1 MAQAYTRQSSIA
13 DGDTITAALFNN
25 EYNQLLNSFS
35 YSSSSASS
43 TGHRHD
49 GTAGQGGNIH
59 TIGDL
64 DFLNKIVVDSTNN
77 RWGVFV
83 EVSSAAVEQ
92 IRIQDGAIVPVTDND
107 IDLGTSSLEFKDAY
121 FDGTVYADAI
131 NFNGTA
137 ISSTAAELNILDGV
151 TSTAS
156 ELNIMDGDTS
166 ATSTTLADAD
176 RVVVNDGGTM
186 KQVALTDFET
196 YFESSIDTIANFEV
210 TTELQTP
217 LIAFTDGDDAIQIAD
232 GGGVTMVA
240 GLTSTASAN
249 SLGATSFNDADITNV
264 GDIQLDSITGDGDTN
279 TSITFSGSDVITVT
293 AGGDNQVTFTNGAIV
308 PSTDN
313 DIDLGTSSTEFKDA
327 YFDGTVTTD
336 ALVADT
342 ADINGGSVDG
352 ATLGTNSAITQAVI
366 DNVNI
371 NGATIGHTDDTDLIT
386 LADGVVTV
394 AGELDATTLDISG
407 NADIDGTLEADAITV
422 NGTALATFVRDTV
435 GTNMVSSNTES
446 GITVTYDTTNDNID
460 FAIDAAQ
467 TTITSIYATDLIMG
481 EDSQTAIDFGTA
493 NEIDFKVDNAARLT
507 LTASALYPVTDNQ
520 IDLGT
525 SSLEFKDAYFDG
537 TVTSDAFAGPLTGD
551 VTGTSSKVTVS
562 DSTANTN
569 FPVVFHDESDS
580 LLDDTGALRYNPSSG
595 TLLVPNLSVAGTTT
609 TVDTVTMEASNA
621 IIFEGATA
629 DAHET
634 TLSIV
639 DPTGDRTI
647 NLPNVSGTIPVLAAA
662 STTQIS
668 STPEEL
674 NILDGATVV
683 VGEINALDLGST
695 AVGTAIASKAVILD
709 SNKDYTGI
717 RNLTITG
724 ELDGAT
730 LDISGDADIDGTLE
744 ADAITIGGVTLA
756 ETIAD
761 TVGAMVSSNTESGIT
776 VAYQDADNTL
786 DFTVGTLN
794 QDTTGTAAIATT
806 VTITDNESTNE
817 ENAVV
822 FTAGGDVDGGN
833 LGLESDGNLTYNPS
847 SGTLTATAF
856 AGALTG
862 NVTGNASGT
871 AATVTGAA
879 QSNITSLG
887 TLTTLTVDNVIV
899 NGTTIGHTSDTDLMT
914 LADGVLT
921 VAGELDAVSLDISG
935 DVDIDGTL
943 ETDNLTVGG
952 AQGSDGQVLTSTG
965 SGVAWEDSG
974 SGATFKTFGTSSIM
988 IGDNA
993 TGTID
998 AANYNTGVGV
1008 DVFAALTTGDDNTVV
1023 GFNSGAAITTGGSNI
1038 AIGSNALDAN
1048 TTGSRNVAIGY
1059 DALGANTTANNNTAV
1074 GNASLD
1080 ANTTGTSNVAVGRN
1094 ALSANTTADNNT
1106 AVGMNALLSNTT
1118 GADNTAVGKDA
1129 LEANTTGEDNT
1140 AVGYNA
1146 LTANTTGTKNTA
1158 LGYSAGE
1165 AITTGEKNVLI
1176 GYNSGKLTTTGIK
1189 NVAVGSYSLDA
1200 NTEGENNVAIGQSAL
1215 GSNTTADNNTGVGIN
1230 ALTVNTTGTE
1240 NVAVGKDALKVN
1252 TTGSYNTA
1260 VGGYGTLDANTTANN
1275 NTAIGAG
1282 VLTVNT
1288 TGANNTS
1295 VGAYSLDANTTGDEN
1310 VAVGYGA
1317 LSNNTTADYNTAVG
1331 TSALAANTTGSQ
1343 NTAVGQNAGDA
1354 ITTGAANTCLGQSA
1368 LSNTTTSNN
1377 NTAIGVDALTA
1388 NTTGSEN
1395 AGFGIYA
1402 LDGCTT
1408 GTNNTAVGYHALGGV
1423 TTSANN
1429 TGLGFRAGQAITTGA
1444 QNTSIGTS
1452 SGATVTTGSYNTYV
1466 GQDCRGSASDVE
1478 YETVIGY
1485 NQVGQGD
1492 GKLTYGKSG
1501 AYTTLTAGS
1510 TTVGSSS
1517 DKRIKE
1523 NIQDSTAGLSFIN
1536 DLQPKI
1542 FEYKKKKDVD
1552 PVLTEEYEE
1561 GSEERV
1567 KGRSGLQHGFIAQE
1581 VKEAIDKHPEI
1592 KEGFDGWE
1600 ENPSGVQIVGESAFI
1615 PMLVKAVQELSAQ
1628 VEELKAQINEEK

>member
-1 MAQAYTRQSSIA
+1 MAQTYTRQSSIA

-25 EYNQLLNSFS
+25 EYNQLLNAFA

-43 TGHRHD
+43 TGHSHD
-49 GTAGQGGNIH
+49 GTAAQGGNIYR
-59 TIGDL
+59 IGDL
-64 DFLNKIVVDSTNN
+64 DFLNKIESDSTNN
-77 RWGVFV
+77 RWGFYV

-107 IDLGTSSLEFKDAY
+107 IDLGTSSVEFKDAY
-121 FDGTVYADAI
+121 FDGTVTTDALVADTADINGGTVDGATVGANSASSGAFTTITASSSITGSGTVQGTTITATTAFVPDASDGAALGTSSLEFSDLFLADGAVI
-131 NFNGTA
+131 NFGDDQDVSLTHVA
-137 ISSTAAELNILDGV
+137 DTGLLLSSTDQLQFGDSGTYIHQSADGV
-151 TSTAS
+151 LDLVS
-156 ELNIMDGDTS
+156 DTEIEIN
-166 ATSTTLADAD
+166 ATTIDINGNVDISGTL
-176 RVVVNDGGTM
+176 T
-186 KQVALTDFET
+186 
-196 YFESSIDTIANFEV
+196 
-210 TTELQTP
+210 
-217 LIAFTDGDDAIQIAD
+217 
-232 GGGVTMVA
+232 VA
-240 GLTSTASAN
+240 GALDF
-249 SLGATSFNDADITNV
+249 GDAALSNV
-264 GDIQLDSITGDGDTN
+264 GDVQLDSIAGDGDTN
-279 TSITFSGSDVITVT
+279 TSITFSGSDVITIT
-293 AGGDNQVTFTNGAIV
+293 AGGDAQFTFNNGSIL

-313 DIDLGTSSTEFKDA
+313 DIDLGSSSYEFKDA

-407 NADIDGTLEADAITV
+407 NADIDGTLEADAYTV
-422 NGTALATFVRDTV
+422 DGTALATYIRDTV

-730 LDISGDADIDGTLE
+730 LDISGNADIDGTTNLDAVDIDGTVQIDGATTFGVDDTGVDVKFFGATSGAYLLWDESADKLLTAGGAVVDIVKDKLLIGGTAVTTTAAELNVLDAVTAGTVTASLGVVVDSNKDIGSFRNITLTGELDAGSLDVSGDADIDGTLE
-744 ADAITIGGVTLA
+744 
-756 ETIAD
+756 
-761 TVGAMVSSNTESGIT
+761 
-776 VAYQDADNTL
+776 
-786 DFTVGTLN
+786 
-794 QDTTGTAAIATT
+794 
-806 VTITDNESTNE
+806 TD
-817 ENAVV
+817 
-822 FTAGGDVDGGN
+822 
-833 LGLESDGNLTYNPS
+833 
-847 SGTLTATAF
+847 
-856 AGALTG
+856 ALT
-862 NVTGNASGT
+862 
-871 AATVTGAA
+871 
-879 QSNITSLG
+879 I
-887 TLTTLTVDNVIV
+887 
-899 NGTTIGHTSDTDLMT
+899 NGSALNYK
-914 LADGVLT
+914 A
-921 VAGELDAVSLDISG
+921 
-935 DVDIDGTL
+935 
-943 ETDNLTVGG
+943 
-952 AQGSDGQVLTSTG
+952 
-965 SGVAWEDSG
+965 
-974 SGATFKTFGTSSIM
+974 FGTSSIM
-988 IGDNA
+988 FGDNA

-998 AANYNTGVGV
+998 AANYNTGLGV
-1008 DVFAALTTGDDNTVV
+1008 NVFAALTSGD
-1023 GFNSGAAITTGGSNI
+1023 GNS
-1038 AIGSNALDAN
+1038 
-1048 TTGSRNVAIGY
+1048 AIGY
-1059 DALGANTTANNNTAV
+1059 G
-1074 GNASLD
+1074 
-1080 ANTTGTSNVAVGRN
+1080 
-1094 ALSANTTADNNT
+1094 
-1106 AVGMNALLSNTT
+1106 
-1118 GADNTAVGKDA
+1118 
-1129 LEANTTGEDNT
+1129 
-1140 AVGYNA
+1140 A
-1146 LTANTTGTKNTA
+1146 LTANTTGSQNNAIGNGA
-1158 LGYSAGE
+1158 LGAN
-1165 AITTGEKNVLI
+1165 TTGDNNI
-1176 GYNSGKLTTTGIK
+1176 GVGTNALT
-1189 NVAVGSYSLDA
+1189 
-1200 NTEGENNVAIGQSAL
+1200 
-1215 GSNTTADNNTGVGIN
+1215 SNTTGSGNTAVGQ
-1230 ALTVNTTGTE
+1230 AAGE
-1240 NVAVGKDALKVN
+1240 NV

-1282 VLTVNT
+1282 VMTVNT
-1288 TGANNTS
+1288 TGASNTA
-1295 VGAYSLDANTTGDEN
+1295 VGAYSLDANTTGDDN

-1317 LSNNTTADYNTAVG
+1317 LSANTTADYNTAVG
-1331 TSALAANTTGSQ
+1331 KNSLAANTTGSQ

-1354 ITTGAANTCLGQSA
+1354 ITTGSANTCLGQSA
-1368 LSNTTTSNN
+1368 LSSTTTANN
-1377 NTAIGVDALTA
+1377 NTAIGVDALNA

-1395 AGFGIYA
+1395 VGVGIYA

-1423 TTSANN
+1423 TTSDNN
-1429 TGLGFRAGQAITTGA
+1429 VALGFRAGQDITTGGR
-1444 QNTSIGTS
+1444 NTCIGEGSGISGSPSGSITTS
-1452 SGATVTTGSYNTYV
+1452 SNIMVLGDDNLGTLYCTQGTINT
-1466 GQDCRGSASDVE
+1466 
-1478 YETVIGY
+1478 
-1485 NQVGQGD
+1485 
-1492 GKLTYGKSG
+1492 
-1501 AYTTLTAGS
+1501 
-1510 TTVGSSS
+1510 S
-1517 DKRIKE
+1517 DKRDKTNITDFDGGLDWINKMKPVTYQWDRRSWYVDEDASSEDILAVKPDGSLKKPKVEVGLIAQDVLEIEKE
-1523 NIQDSTAGLSFIN
+1523 HGFGSNN
-1536 DLQPKI
+1536 DNSLL
-1542 FEYKKKKDVD
+1542 VD
-1552 PVLTEEYEE
+1552 LTEDETRY
-1561 GSEERV
+1561 G
-1567 KGRSGLQHGFIAQE
+1567 I
-1581 VKEAIDKHPEI
+1581 
-1592 KEGFDGWE
+1592 
-1600 ENPSGVQIVGESAFI
+1600 NYTNIV
-1615 PMLVKAVQELSAQ
+1615 PMLINAVQELSAK
-1628 VEELKAQINEEK
+1628 VEELEKKLSEEN